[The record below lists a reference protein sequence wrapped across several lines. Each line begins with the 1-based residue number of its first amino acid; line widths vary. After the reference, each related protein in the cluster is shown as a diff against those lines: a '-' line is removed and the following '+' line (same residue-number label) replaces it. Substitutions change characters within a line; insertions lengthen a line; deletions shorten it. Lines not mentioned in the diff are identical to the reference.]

1 MSNVVK
7 KVQTYHYTT
16 VCRNKKGVVS
26 RFNTPWEPSDK
37 TRIVAPEK
45 KINETIVKQSKKLIE
60 KVLVKFVMII
70 ELSDITQPKLLEEYG
85 VAAEQYAN
93 VIGCVEKRLYL
104 REMKT
109 M

>member
-45 KINETIVKQSKKLIE
+45 KINETIVKQSKN
-60 KVLVKFVMII
+60 
-70 ELSDITQPKLLEEYG
+70 LL
-85 VAAEQYAN
+85 
-93 VIGCVEKRLYL
+93 KKYL
-104 REMKT
+104 LNLL
-109 M
+109 